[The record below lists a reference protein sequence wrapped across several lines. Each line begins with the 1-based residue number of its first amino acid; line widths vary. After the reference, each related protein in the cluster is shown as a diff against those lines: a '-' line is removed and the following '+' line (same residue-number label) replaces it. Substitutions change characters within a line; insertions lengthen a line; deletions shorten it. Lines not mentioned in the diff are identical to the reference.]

1 VSDTFGIKIGIEGE
15 KEFKNALA
23 DINQSFKILG
33 SEMQLVTSQFDKNDK
48 SAQSLAARNTVLN
61 KEIETQKDKITT
73 LRSALENASDSFG
86 ENDRRTQNWQ
96 IQLNKAQAELNGME
110 RELKDNEKALDSMGG
125 ALDDTGKDL
134 NETEKDTKDLGTEME
149 STGKKSSTFK
159 DMLLANLAADAIKAG
174 LTAIVDLVKSV
185 GTAIKEYVSDSMGM
199 ATEATQAQT
208 LLTQVMRNTM
218 GASDDQVSSLLELA
232 AAQEKVGVVS
242 RTAQTTA
249 LAELASFVERKQSL
263 EDMLPVMNDYIAYQY
278 GATASSEQARNVAT
292 ALGKAINGSID
303 GLAKQGFTLTQTERE
318 WFKTANEM
326 ERVEFITNMVSES
339 MAGVNEALAQTDAGK
354 MANLNTVLD
363 NTKISVGTLANEMKA
378 QIMGSMLPSI
388 SNLSDAFVGLLHGD
402 GSVEELSAAFD
413 DVFTDIA
420 KTIEE
425 FLPTVLEMGGKL
437 ITAVVTGIANNID
450 TIVDSASSIIDS
462 ILSTLSVNLPAIVG
476 AAGKLLLGIVRG
488 IIDNLPEL
496 AKAAMEII
504 ATLAKDLGNEL
515 PELIPAIVDML
526 ISIVEGI
533 IDNLDLLLEGA
544 LALVV
549 GLADGVI
556 QSIPKIIER
565 LPELIASIVDF
576 IVKNVDTVIDAGVT
590 LLTSLVENLP
600 VIISEVIKAVPKIV
614 DGLVK
619 VFTDTESMGK
629 IIDAGVKLLISLV
642 ENLPVII
649 WEILKA
655 IPTIIFSITDALA
668 DNWHIIK
675 DAGVQLLIQ
684 LFTKLDAVGDAMRN
698 AVENIVNGIKN
709 EFAKAWDRMREVGSD
724 LIRGL
729 WQGISDVSGWI
740 WNQISGFMSGI
751 VNNIKNFFGISSPS
765 KVFAG
770 IGTSMAEG
778 LGVGFVDEMKQV
790 ENDIKNSIPKD
801 LELDAVIQGSFNPAR
816 VTGAATEAM
825 GSITNNF
832 NISELIVREEADIDR
847 IAGALFRKQQQ
858 SMRGVG
864 VAYA

>member
-1 VSDTFGIKIGIEGE
+1 MADFGLRIGIDGE
-15 KEFKNALA
+15 KDFKAALNE
-23 DINQSFKILG
+23 INQSFKVLG

-48 SAQSLAARNTVLN
+48 SAQSLASRNTVLN
-61 KEIETQKDKITT
+61 KEIEAQKDKITM

-86 ENDRRTQNWQ
+86 ENDKRTQNWQ

-110 RELKDNEKALDSMGG
+110 RELKGNEKALDGMGG
-125 ALDDTGKDL
+125 ALDDTGKNL
-134 NETEKDTKDLGTEME
+134 NETEKDTKDLGTEMD

-174 LTAIVDLVKSV
+174 LKAIVDSVKAV
-185 GTAIKEYVSDSMGM
+185 GAAIKDYVSDSMGM
-199 ATEATQAQT
+199 AAEATQAQT
-208 LLTQVMRNTM
+208 LLSQVMRNTM
-218 GASDDQVSSLLELA
+218 DASDDQVSSLLDLA

-242 RTAQTTA
+242 KTAQTTA

-378 QIMGSMLPSI
+378 QILGGMLPSI
-388 SNLSDAFVGLLHGD
+388 SSLSEAFVGLLQGED
-402 GSVEELSAAFD
+402 SVEELSAAFD
-413 DVFTDIA
+413 NVFTDIA
-420 KTIEE
+420 NSIDT

-437 ITAVVTGIANNID
+437 LTAVANGIANNID
-450 TIVDSASSIIDS
+450 TIVGSASSIINS
-462 ILSTLSVNLPAIVG
+462 ILTTLSQSLPSIVM

-496 AKAAMEII
+496 ANAAMEII
-504 ATLAKDLGNEL
+504 ASLAKDLGNEL
-515 PELIPAIVDML
+515 PELIPAVIDML
-526 ISIVEGI
+526 LAVVDGI

-549 GLADGVI
+549 GLAEGVI
-556 QSIPKIIER
+556 GAIPKIIER
-565 LPELIASIVDF
+565 LPELIGAIVDF
-576 IVKNVDTVIDAGVT
+576 IVNNVETVIDAGVT

-600 VIISEVIKAVPKIV
+600 AIISGVIEAVPKIV
-614 DGLVK
+614 DGLVN

-629 IIDAGVKLLISLV
+629 IIDAGVKLLVSLV
-642 ENLPVII
+642 ENLPTII

-655 IPTIIFSITDALA
+655 IPLIIFGITDALA
-668 DNWHIIK
+668 DNWGAIK
-675 DAGVQLLIQ
+675 EAGVQLLTQ

-709 EFAKAWDRMREVGSD
+709 EFAKAWDRMKEAGLN
-724 LIRGL
+724 LIQGL
-729 WQGISDVSGWI
+729 WQGISDAAGWI
-740 WNQISGFMSGI
+740 WNQISGFMGGI
-751 VNNIKNFFGISSPS
+751 VSKLKGFFGISSPS
-765 KVFAG
+765 TVFAG

-778 LGVGFVDEMKQV
+778 LGVGFIDEMKQV
-790 ENDIKNSIPKD
+790 ENDIRDSIPKD
-801 LELDAVIQGSFNPAR
+801 LELDAVVRGSFYPKGAGADL
-816 VTGAATEAM
+816 TGAA
-825 GSITNNF
+825 GITNNF
-832 NISELIVREEADIDR
+832 NIAELVVREESDINR

-858 SMRGVG
+858 SMRGAG
-864 VAYA
+864 VVFA